1 MILSTILAAHVDR
14 DLSGIYPLFLFLGL
28 IVFFILF
35 LTIVAMWEKRMVWP
49 YGDLKP
55 TPPYE
60 DKSGYGAWRLQEAF
74 QAGFTLLG
82 WAPQMTGP
90 KYRVS
95 YAVLLAPDREC
106 LAIVGVGT
114 IFGMRYQATWLHSPT
129 SARRSFST
137 TDHQNGVHM
146 DVTRAW
152 LNQLVPGKPFLE
164 LWDRHKEWLQQHGA
178 TPWRFEPACAME
190 DFRRFRTE
198 HFRSQ
203 AEQGYIYYLG
213 PSHTFV
219 RYNFRGAFKWAFMNY
234 TIGLVRAVSSGKFPR
249 SS

>member
-1 MILSTILAAHVDR
+1 MTLSTILAAHAAR
-14 DLSGIYPLFLFLGL
+14 GLSGLELLLFFLGL
-28 IVFFILF
+28 FVLSILF
-35 LTIVAMWEKRMVWP
+35 LAIVAMWEKRMVWP

-60 DKSGYGAWRLQEAF
+60 DKTGYGAWRVNEAF

-90 KYRVS
+90 KYMVS

-114 IFGMRYQATWLHSPT
+114 IFGMRFQATWLHSPT

-137 TDHQNGVHM
+137 TDHQSGVHT

-152 LNQLVPGKPFLE
+152 LNQLIPGKPFLQ
-164 LWDRHKEWLQQHGA
+164 LWSKHKEWLQQQDA

-203 AEQGYIYYLG
+203 VEQGYIYYLD
-213 PSHTFV
+213 PSQTYV
-219 RYNFRGAFKWAFMNY
+219 RYNFRGALKWSVMNY
-234 TIGLVRAVSSGKFPR
+234 AIGMVRAFSSGKFPR
-249 SS
+249 SA